1 MKKTIPVRI
10 SKEKVSRVKVCAQKR
25 GLPLRNL
32 LDEAVEQWLTRE
44 EMDHLSTISY
54 FQKVYG
60 DKQEEVPYA

>member
-1 MKKTIPVRI
+1 MPVRI
-10 SKEKVSRVKVCAQKR
+10 STGKINRMKALAKKR

-44 EMDHLSTISY
+44 ETNNLSTIAY

-60 DKQEEVPYA
+60 DKQLEVPYA